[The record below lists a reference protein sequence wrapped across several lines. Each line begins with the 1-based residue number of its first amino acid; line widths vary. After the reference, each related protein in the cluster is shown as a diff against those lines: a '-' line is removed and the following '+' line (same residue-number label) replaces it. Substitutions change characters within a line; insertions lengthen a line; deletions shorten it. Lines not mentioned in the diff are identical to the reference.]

1 MRLLRV
7 FCWAFV
13 LAPLWAGGPACAQ
26 TAGARTSGAWEPA
39 AAANKAP
46 QAPLVPRATP
56 VQVAPLAAPGG
67 WAAAPAANRPAEL
80 APPALRPVTET
91 TATRKP
97 AELAT
102 PALRP
107 APLTEAPASVA
118 SAAPFAA
125 PSKTYGPQKLSFAE
139 GVTAQFDTTY
149 LTLPGFRPLTLDLYQ
164 PRARTYALPLVVF
177 VHGGTDTRHA
187 AGIEDF
193 PSALAHL
200 AARGYVI
207 ASVNYRMSG
216 EARFPAALQDVKSA
230 IRWLRSRAGEL
241 NIDTTRVAVWGVSS
255 GGQLAALAGVACGV
269 PLFAPAGD
277 ANAAPSDCVQGV
289 IDWYGATD
297 IKALADAKPA
307 AAGAGFAP
315 PPNESDVL
323 GCGPASCPSGLA
335 RIASPAAYVSVTSP
349 PFLILHGASDTR
361 IPPEQSQKFHA
372 ALRAKNV
379 PAELVIYPDVGHDF
393 LRNGRADAG
402 VSRQALEK
410 VAAFLAATFPPG
422 PIGQKVAG
430 PRGRGP
436 VY

>member
-1 MRLLRV
+1 
-7 FCWAFV
+7 
-13 LAPLWAGGPACAQ
+13 
-26 TAGARTSGAWEPA
+26 
-39 AAANKAP
+39 
-46 QAPLVPRATP
+46 
-56 VQVAPLAAPGG
+56 
-67 WAAAPAANRPAEL
+67 
-80 APPALRPVTET
+80 
-91 TATRKP
+91 
-97 AELAT
+97 
-102 PALRP
+102 
-107 APLTEAPASVA
+107 
-118 SAAPFAA
+118 
-125 PSKTYGPQKLSFAE
+125 
-139 GVTAQFDTTY
+139 
-149 LTLPGFRPLTLDLYQ
+149 
-164 PRARTYALPLVVF
+164 
-177 VHGGTDTRHA
+177 
-187 AGIEDF
+187 
-193 PSALAHL
+193 
-200 AARGYVI
+200 
-207 ASVNYRMSG
+207 MSCG
-216 EARFPAALQDVKSA
+216 ARFPAALQDVKSA

-277 ANAAPSDCVQGV
+277 ANDAPSDCVQGV